1 MDALSPCF
9 TNVEC
14 SPKSVKLSAWR
25 QRHSVVIVL
34 ACFTV
39 LVSLVS
45 SWAQEAGRQTLP
57 EPIRTNRPVFTIPFQ
72 LEESTAAESAPQRV
86 ILAVSRDLGAT
97 WRDVDDVIP
106 TARQF
111 TYRATSDGEYWFRL
125 RAEDAQGR
133 QRGGNG
139 PDVRV
144 ILNASGPRVAARAW
158 LGPDGEVVC
167 RFAAFDDTLDL
178 ASLRLEYRT
187 AAEPNWQP
195 IDAVAMLSR
204 ESPAHLVG
212 EELWWAGDDPK
223 GLTVRLTIQDAS
235 GNPTTQHVT
244 LQPSDPGVSQHALA
258 REIGAPPLPGSE
270 PPPDPEPTPPSPA
283 TAFAAGSTATPQ
295 TSGNVPT
302 APWRGVEAGWDVNGG
317 GAPRPQGGVAS
328 VLTASRP
335 QPAVPE
341 SLGLAPGLTPPA
353 EPGLTFGQMPAT
365 DLRSELALG
374 NAVAANTPE
383 NRTYKGRPLMLSRS
397 RRFSWDYAVDAAGTG
412 RPVGSVELWGTRDG
426 GVTWQRIAIDDDRT
440 SPIDVALEQSGL
452 IGFRLELAAEG
463 ERVQPPRSGDP
474 PQCWVGI
481 DETPPVVT
489 IHSVVSAN
497 EPTATGEEMLAVAY
511 ASEDPLIVPLGV
523 KLQFSPNSEGPWAT
537 VADGLEATGRY
548 LWAPDRS
555 VPARAYLRI
564 EAVDAAGNVGYA
576 VTPEPVLV
584 GGGRPTGQ
592 LGTLRPL
599 STPPAP

>member
-25 QRHSVVIVL
+25 QRHSAVIVL

-244 LQPSDPGVSQHALA
+244 LQPSDPGVSQH
-258 REIGAPPLPGSE
+258 
-270 PPPDPEPTPPSPA
+270 
-283 TAFAAGSTATPQ
+283 
-295 TSGNVPT
+295 
-302 APWRGVEAGWDVNGG
+302 
-317 GAPRPQGGVAS
+317 
-328 VLTASRP
+328 
-335 QPAVPE
+335 
-341 SLGLAPGLTPPA
+341 
-353 EPGLTFGQMPAT
+353 
-365 DLRSELALG
+365 
-374 NAVAANTPE
+374 
-383 NRTYKGRPLMLSRS
+383 
-397 RRFSWDYAVDAAGTG
+397 
-412 RPVGSVELWGTRDG
+412 
-426 GVTWQRIAIDDDRT
+426 
-440 SPIDVALEQSGL
+440 
-452 IGFRLELAAEG
+452 
-463 ERVQPPRSGDP
+463 
-474 PQCWVGI
+474 
-481 DETPPVVT
+481 
-489 IHSVVSAN
+489 
-497 EPTATGEEMLAVAY
+497 
-511 ASEDPLIVPLGV
+511 
-523 KLQFSPNSEGPWAT
+523 
-537 VADGLEATGRY
+537 
-548 LWAPDRS
+548 
-555 VPARAYLRI
+555 
-564 EAVDAAGNVGYA
+564 
-576 VTPEPVLV
+576 
-584 GGGRPTGQ
+584 
-592 LGTLRPL
+592 
-599 STPPAP
+599 